1 MEKLDISKK
10 NKEDL
15 EDSVMYNQKE
25 IKEVAELLQKGNTNI
40 SRKLTRIP
48 FYRLEKIKKIE
59 EEKLK
64 NIHKTEKKKEKD
76 LAKIGKGH
84 DHPQVER
91 RRYKKTKKQK
101 ELIQQFL
108 TKEAQNH
115 KEKETNI
122 VLNKENN
129 KNKNINNKI
138 EEDIEKDKKKIKIN
152 NNTLNLSETKGRNKI
167 NFQNNINTTEH
178 NTSTNNNKINNI
190 NNNLPRNYS
199 DYFHDLK
206 YAPSNIKF
214 TRKELRMSKKQ
225 QKIQNPEY
233 TLGHFLSKEDKKIL
247 TEISHGQKIKPK
259 LKEQKKVNN
268 NEINKNTKINS
279 NNEKSEK
286 VKIMN
291 NKNIN
296 NQNIKK
302 NFSDKKI
309 NKLKNHKS
317 ASNIHEESDEEKIEK
332 NNTSENIKEIKD
344 NNKLIKDEKDIIKE
358 ENDIEEEIEID
369 DKKNNSL
376 KLFRK
381 KRKRMNKYKKAIL
394 KFRLKKKKAFYDA
407 IEKNND
413 QMFFSNTFNVDE
425 SMNNVINNVLNQKI
439 NGEET
444 LNNNNT
450 NTNYNNNDFYNLS
463 MASESNI
470 QDKSQI
476 NNETNSSKFSPI
488 LTKKKLENNNSVLYY
503 YSNNNTNNSNYNK
516 DDGYQN
522 NNYSFNNY
530 NMNSNSY
537 NYYFPYVSNENSF
550 NNNNFNNHS
559 ALNNT
564 TYNIYNY
571 YQYPYNPYNQYYFQN
586 NINNYYNNNNLQIN
600 NNNYSNNNNNNK
612 VENSIMTNSLPL
624 PKNVFNAEFPSIRI
638 NFKKENQKDRKLNNY
653 LENLKAENNQLN
665 SINIDSLNGKEL
677 ISLIKENKNI
687 DKMDLSLVNKLL
699 PEEQANLFEKK
710 YTGLTKIENSND
722 NNKGSAKKPIREYV
736 DQILDKNFETIFSN
750 FIIKL
755 RDIYYKKKSI
765 TPLKAKKRIVV
776 GMREI
781 EKNLKLKNVLLLFIV
796 PYIEKVEG
804 VKNSLDQRILD
815 ILDNCR
821 KNEIPV
827 FFGLNKFKLGQISR
841 KKISSVSMLAI
852 INVEGMENELKN
864 IIKIGNEL
872 RKKWYLENYE
882 KKDNFKDNKFIKE
895 DDFEAYYNIQLD
907 EKINT

>member
-450 NTNYNNNDFYNLS
+450 NTINNNNDFYNLS
-463 MASESNI
+463 IASESNI

-624 PKNVFNAEFPSIRI
+624 PKNVFNTEFPSIRI

-710 YTGLTKIENSND
+710 YTGLTKIENPND

-882 KKDNFKDNKFIKE
+882 KKDGYKDNKFIKE
-895 DDFEAYYNIQLD
+895 DDFEAYQNIQLD